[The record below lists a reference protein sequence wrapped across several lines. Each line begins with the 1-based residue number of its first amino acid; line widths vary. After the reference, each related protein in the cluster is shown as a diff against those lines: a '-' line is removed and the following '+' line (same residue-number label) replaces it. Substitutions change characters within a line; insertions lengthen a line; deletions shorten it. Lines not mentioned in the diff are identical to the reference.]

1 MSTTTEEILNKIK
14 LLEQELIKEVQNQQQ
29 DFINNVDENRKNAS
43 LQGQNQMQ
51 QFSDYLKKAS
61 IKNIISSPFIWS
73 VILPVLL
80 LDLTVS
86 IYQAVCFPIYGIPKV
101 KHSDYIVFDRQLLN
115 YLNLMEKINCGYC
128 SYFNGAIAYIQ
139 EVAARTE
146 QYWCPI
152 KYAKK
157 VSTLHSRYQHFIDY
171 GDAESFRQHKEN
183 VRRNFK
189 DLEH

>member
-29 DFINNVDENRKNAS
+29 DFINNVDEKRKNAS